1 MANALAPKRRRVA
14 TENAMT
20 KLNSNANERALFSC
34 YYCQKD
40 ISNVVRIRCATCVGV
55 DLCVECFSVGVE
67 LHPHKAYHPYHVID
81 NMSFPLFTRDWGADE
96 ELLLLEAVEM
106 FGLGNW
112 TEVSEHVGTKTKAQ
126 CHAHYFEVYV
136 KSPCAPLPDMS
147 KILGKGVPRM
157 TPEELKAEEDRK
169 ANENKDADEQKVLL
183 ESLANPTEM
192 KTDGNIQELTGYN
205 VKRNEFD
212 PEYDMDAEL
221 PLAEME
227 FRENDTEED
236 VQMKLRMIEIYNSRL
251 QERARRKQFI
261 LERELLNVKRQQSQE
276 KKRSQYE
283 RDLHGTMRVFARF
296 LTSEEY
302 DILLEGLAA
311 EHRIRSRISELKEYR
326 RNGIHTIA
334 EGEDYDLEKRRRETE
349 FARLKAIETPTSK
362 NIARANKFIVRDA
375 TQLNEQV
382 NQMNNEEKLTAVPT
396 SRTPSSGLKRRMHLS
411 LDLAGLP
418 GVDLLNDAEKELCTG
433 CRLLPVQYLSM
444 KVQLMRESLKKGAP
458 LNRND
463 VRNMFKID
471 PLKAIRVYELL
482 LMHGW
487 VLEDGVLP
495 EEEEEP
501 PAKVEESSEDEEEA
515 DEEEEEDEED
525 EEEDDE
531 QEQEEEEEEE
541 EEYVTDDEEEEEED
555 EEDEEDDSEED

>member
-1 MANALAPKRRRVA
+1 
-14 TENAMT
+14 MT
-20 KLNSNANERALFSC
+20 KLSGNGEACALFNC
-34 YYCQKD
+34 NYCQKD
-40 ISNVVRIRCATCVGV
+40 ISNVVRIRCAECANV
-55 DLCVECFSVGVE
+55 DLCAECFAVGVE
-67 LHPHKAYHPYHVID
+67 PHPHKAYHQYHVID

-112 TEVSEHVGTKTKAQ
+112 TEVSEHVGTKTRAQ

-147 KILGKGVPRM
+147 KILGKGVARM
-157 TPEELKAEEDRK
+157 TPDELKAEAEQK
-169 ANENKDADEQKVLL
+169 ANENKDVEEEEKKLL
-183 ESLANPTEM
+183 ESLANPNAVKTE
-192 KTDGNIQELTGYN
+192 GNVQELTGYN
-205 VKRNEFD
+205 IKRNEFD

-261 LERELLNVKRQQSQE
+261 LERNLLNVKKQQNVE
-276 KKRSQYE
+276 KKWSQYE

-296 LTSEEY
+296 LTSTEY
-302 DILLEGLAA
+302 DVLLEGLAA
-311 EHRIRSRISELKEYR
+311 EHRIRTRITELKEYR
-326 RNGIHTIA
+326 RNGIHTVA

-349 FARLKAIETPTSK
+349 FARLRAIEHPTSK

-375 TQLNEQV
+375 TQINEQLTR
-382 NQMNNEEKLTAVPT
+382 MNDEDKTVSVIPT
-396 SRTPSSGLKRRMHLS
+396 PRASTLGPRRRMYLS
-411 LDLAGLP
+411 LDLADLP
-418 GVDLLNDAEKELCTG
+418 GVDLLNDDEKELCTS

-444 KVQLMRESLKKGAP
+444 KVELMREGLKSEKP
-458 LNRND
+458 LNRTH
-463 VRNMFKID
+463 VRNMFKVD

-482 LMHGW
+482 LQHGW
-487 VLEDGVLP
+487 VLEDGFVN
-495 EEEEEP
+495 
-501 PAKVEESSEDEEEA
+501 ADEDEDSEPA
-515 DEEEEEDEED
+515 PKKSASAD

-531 QEQEEEEEEE
+531 EDDEVDYE
-541 EEYVTDDEEEEEED
+541 TDDNDED
-555 EEDEEDDSEED
+555 EDEEDDEEEDSEEED

>member
-1 MANALAPKRRRVA
+1 
-14 TENAMT
+14 
-20 KLNSNANERALFSC
+20 
-34 YYCQKD
+34 
-40 ISNVVRIRCATCVGV
+40 
-55 DLCVECFSVGVE
+55 
-67 LHPHKAYHPYHVID
+67 
-81 NMSFPLFTRDWGADE
+81 
-96 ELLLLEAVEM
+96 
-106 FGLGNW
+106 
-112 TEVSEHVGTKTKAQ
+112 
-126 CHAHYFEVYV
+126 
-136 KSPCAPLPDMS
+136 
-147 KILGKGVPRM
+147 M

-192 KTDGNIQELTGYN
+192 KTDGNMQELTGYN

-334 EGEDYDLEKRRRETE
+334 EGEDYDLEKR
-349 FARLKAIETPTSK
+349 S
-362 NIARANKFIVRDA
+362 RANSV
-375 TQLNEQV
+375 
-382 NQMNNEEKLTAVPT
+382 
-396 SRTPSSGLKRRMHLS
+396 SRRRFS
-411 LDLAGLP
+411 
-418 GVDLLNDAEKELCTG
+418 K
-433 CRLLPVQYLSM
+433 S
-444 KVQLMRESLKKGAP
+444 
-458 LNRND
+458 
-463 VRNMFKID
+463 
-471 PLKAIRVYELL
+471 
-482 LMHGW
+482 
-487 VLEDGVLP
+487 
-495 EEEEEP
+495 
-501 PAKVEESSEDEEEA
+501 
-515 DEEEEEDEED
+515 
-525 EEEDDE
+525 
-531 QEQEEEEEEE
+531 
-541 EEYVTDDEEEEEED
+541 
-555 EEDEEDDSEED
+555 

>member
-1 MANALAPKRRRVA
+1 MASALAPKRRRVA

-20 KLNSNANERALFSC
+20 KLSGGPDARALFAC
-34 YYCQKD
+34 VYCQKD
-40 ISNVVRIRCATCVGV
+40 ISNVVRIRCATCANV

-112 TEVSEHVGTKTKAQ
+112 TEVSEHVGTKTRAQ
-126 CHAHYFEVYV
+126 CHSHYFDVYV

-147 KILGKGVPRM
+147 KILGKSVPRM
-157 TPEELKAEEDRK
+157 TAEEIKAEMEQK
-169 ANENKDADEQKVLL
+169 ANENRSAEEEEEKRLL
-183 ESLANPTEM
+183 ESLANPNAVKTE
-192 KTDGNIQELTGYN
+192 GNMQEITGYN

-212 PEYDMDAEL
+212 PDYDIDAEL

-236 VQMKLRMIEIYNSRL
+236 VKMKLRMIEIYNSRL

-261 LERELLNVKRQQSQE
+261 LERNLLNVKRQQNLE

-296 LTSEEY
+296 LTSTEY
-302 DILLEGLAA
+302 NMLLEGLAA

-326 RNGIHTIA
+326 RNGIHTLA

-349 FARLKAIETPTSK
+349 FARLRAIEHPTSK
-362 NIARANKFIVRDA
+362 NIASANKLIVRDA
-375 TQLNEQV
+375 TQINNQLSRLNE
-382 NQMNNEEKLTAVPT
+382 EEKMSVIPT
-396 SRTPSSGLKRRMHLS
+396 SRTPSTGPHKKMYLS
-411 LDLAGLP
+411 LDLADLP
-418 GVDLLNDAEKELCTG
+418 GVDLLHKDEKELCTS
-433 CRLLPVQYLSM
+433 CRLLPVQYLAM
-444 KVQLMRESLKKGAP
+444 KVELMRAGLKSDKP
-458 LNRND
+458 LNRTH
-463 VRNMFKID
+463 VRNMFKVD
-471 PLKAIRVYELL
+471 PLKSVRVYELL
-482 LMHGW
+482 LQRGW
-487 VLEDGVLP
+487 VLEDGFTNDDP
-495 EEEEEP
+495 EPAPKKVGREVKEEREAED
-501 PAKVEESSEDEEEA
+501 EDEEDDEEA
-515 DEEEEEDEED
+515 DYETEDDDED

-531 QEQEEEEEEE
+531 E
-541 EEYVTDDEEEEEED
+541 DEESED
-555 EEDEEDDSEED
+555 EED